1 MIYQLI
7 LFSIILVCVSSFYIW
22 CFHTK
27 SGQKW
32 FKSLD

>member
-1 MIYQLI
+1 MIIMYGVILLFLI
-7 LFSIILVCVSSFYIW
+7 PFWFW